1 MRSRSAFLNA
11 ACASQILE
19 KQAVKCSGAPVPVHS
34 RHHQRLRGVGSKWNW
49 RRCCIWFA
57 LLQIAVNARD
67 ASVCASVFSARSA
80 HQPLPRGVG
89 FLHEPTPVSSL
100 LSVPR
105 ESVVPHVFTIGQKLR
120 RLLVKNEEPFCF
132 LRRGLIG
139 IHCRSR
145 GTRSESGT
153 PRCAPVSWRSRR

>member
-19 KQAVKCSGAPVPVHS
+19 KQAVKCGGAPVPAHS
-34 RHHQRLRGVGSKWNW
+34 RHHQRLRGVGFKWNW

-57 LLQIAVNARD
+57 LLQMAINAHD
-67 ASVCASVFSARSA
+67 ASACASAFAARSA
-80 HQPLPRGVG
+80 PPPHPRDAG
-89 FLHEPTPVSSL
+89 FLFEPTPASSL

-120 RLLVKNEEPFCF
+120 RLLVKNEEPSCF
-132 LRRGLIG
+132 LRRGRIG
-139 IHCRSR
+139 TRCRSK

>member
-19 KQAVKCSGAPVPVHS
+19 KQAVKCGGAPVPVHS
-34 RHHQRLRGVGSKWNW
+34 RYHQRLRGVGFKWNW

-57 LLQIAVNARD
+57 LLQIAINARD
-67 ASVCASVFSARSA
+67 VSACASTFAARSA
-80 HQPLPRGVG
+80 SPPHPRDAD
-89 FLHEPTPVSSL
+89 FWLEPTPASSL

-105 ESVVPHVFTIGQKLR
+105 ESVVPHGFTIGQKFR
-120 RLLVKNEEPFCF
+120 RLLVKNEGPSGF
-132 LRRGLIG
+132 LRRGRIG
-139 IHCRSR
+139 TERRSR